1 MRKTIIT
8 FIIALMAMTC
18 TAQNFNDYFSGNT
31 LRLDYV
37 FAGDRNSQAIYVDQL
52 TQTPG

>member
-37 FAGDRNSQAIYVDQL
+37 FAGDRDRKSVV
-52 TQTPG
+52 